1 MRELKSGL
9 LILNNLWGV
18 IILSKN
24 RFIELLNKDISSVTD
39 DEKNELQEFL
49 KEMKKSSFKGA
60 SN

>member
-1 MRELKSGL
+1 MGSDYM
-9 LILNNLWGV
+9 
-18 IILSKN
+18 SKN